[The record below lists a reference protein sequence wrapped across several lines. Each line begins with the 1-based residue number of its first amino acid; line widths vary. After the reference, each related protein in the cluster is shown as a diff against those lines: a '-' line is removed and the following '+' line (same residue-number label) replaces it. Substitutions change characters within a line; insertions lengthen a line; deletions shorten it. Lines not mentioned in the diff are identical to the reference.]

1 MNYSVIFFAVLSIIL
16 VLLSKFYGLSILY
29 PTLLIIFTIILD
41 LIINTIN
48 AKREKKEHNRLD
60 EIIKKNKKGS

>member
-1 MNYSVIFFAVLSIIL
+1 MNYSVLFFAILSIIL
-16 VLLSKFYGLSILY
+16 VFLSKFYGLSILY

-48 AKREKKEHNRLD
+48 AKREKRKHNSLD
-60 EIIKKNKKGS
+60 EIIKKKNKGS

>member
-1 MNYSVIFFAVLSIIL
+1 MNYSVLFLAILSIIL
-16 VLLSKFYGLSILY
+16 VFLSRFYGLSVLY

-48 AKREKKEHNRLD
+48 AKREKKEHNSLD
-60 EIIKKNKKGS
+60 EIIKKKNKGS

>member
-1 MNYSVIFFAVLSIIL
+1 MNYSVLFFAILSIIL
-16 VLLSKFYGLSILY
+16 VFLSKFYGLSILY

-48 AKREKKEHNRLD
+48 AKREKKEHNSLD
-60 EIIKKNKKGS
+60 EIIKKKSKGS

>member
-1 MNYSVIFFAVLSIIL
+1 MNYSVLFFAILSIIL
-16 VLLSKFYGLSILY
+16 VFLSKFYGLSILY

-48 AKREKKEHNRLD
+48 AKREKKEHNCLD
-60 EIIKKNKKGS
+60 EIIKKKNKGS

>member
-1 MNYSVIFFAVLSIIL
+1 MNYSVLFFVILSIIL
-16 VLLSKFYGLSILY
+16 VFLSKFYGLSILY

-48 AKREKKEHNRLD
+48 AKREKKEHNSLD
-60 EIIKKNKKGS
+60 EIIKKKSKGS

>member
-1 MNYSVIFFAVLSIIL
+1 MNYSVLFLAILSIIL
-16 VLLSKFYGLSILY
+16 VFLSRFYGLSILY

-48 AKREKKEHNRLD
+48 AKREKKEHNSLD
-60 EIIKKNKKGS
+60 EIIKKKNKGS

>member
-1 MNYSVIFFAVLSIIL
+1 MNYSVLFFAILSIIL
-16 VLLSKFYGLSILY
+16 VFLSKFYGLSILY

-48 AKREKKEHNRLD
+48 AKREKKEHNSLD
-60 EIIKKNKKGS
+60 EIIKKKNKGS

>member
-1 MNYSVIFFAVLSIIL
+1 MNYSVLFLAILSIIL
-16 VLLSKFYGLSILY
+16 VFLSKFYGLSILY

-48 AKREKKEHNRLD
+48 AKREKKEHNSLD
-60 EIIKKNKKGS
+60 EIIKKKNKGS